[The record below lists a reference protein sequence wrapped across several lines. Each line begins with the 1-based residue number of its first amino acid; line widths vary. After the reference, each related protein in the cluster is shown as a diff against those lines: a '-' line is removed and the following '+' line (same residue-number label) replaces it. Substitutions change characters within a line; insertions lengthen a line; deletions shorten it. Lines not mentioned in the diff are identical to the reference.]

1 MSSLSLS
8 LGARVVS
15 HLLTPA
21 PPPPR
26 PPGGHVINATR
37 AVSPQP
43 IAVNEGHFAVGVI
56 DYDTIA
62 VAKQHNI
69 TLVSFS
75 SLAAGVPG
83 DHPTITAVAS
93 RHNVS
98 NAAVML
104 KYGTFDI
111 VDHSLVSRL
120 HARRE
125 PYSTWCPRMH
135 STCVRMLIG

>member
-1 MSSLSLS
+1 
-8 LGARVVS
+8 
-15 HLLTPA
+15 
-21 PPPPR
+21 
-26 PPGGHVINATR
+26 
-37 AVSPQP
+37 
-43 IAVNEGHFAVGVI
+43 VI